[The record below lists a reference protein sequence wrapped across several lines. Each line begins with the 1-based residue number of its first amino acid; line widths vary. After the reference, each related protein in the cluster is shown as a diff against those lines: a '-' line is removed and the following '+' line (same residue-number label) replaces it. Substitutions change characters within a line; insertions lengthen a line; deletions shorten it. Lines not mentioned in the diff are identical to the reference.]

1 MHSRIQF
8 PFCNSL
14 VLKNLSLVSESFQQF
29 GKGLDTKANILI
41 TILALV
47 VTFIYWIYFMCIPCA
62 DAFIGFA
69 LKCANLLQ
77 ACCWTSLLLHATS
90 TTCTWH
96 HSLEAT
102 THVTSPLVYNGS
114 SLTSYTICR
123 MSPSYNI
130 YVQDPLYIMSVYI
143 QTLIIYQNITKMEHG
158 P

>member
-1 MHSRIQF
+1 MHSRGSRHIQF

-14 VLKNLSLVSESFQQF
+14 VLNNLSLVSESFQQF

-62 DAFIGFA
+62 DAFLGFA
-69 LKCANLLQ
+69 LKCANLL
-77 ACCWTSLLLHATS
+77 LHATS
-90 TTCTWH
+90 TTWH

-130 YVQDPLYIMSVYI
+130 YVRDPLYIMSVYI